1 MFCYS
6 CRRFH
11 FLEGIMDDEFY
22 DMMDDII
29 DVDDMEEGSG
39 DENLFFDGS
48 GLSNLI
54 RGYLMRA
61 QFNDSDDSDDSDDSE
76 EAPLDPNLQNPFPDP
91 FGYLTN
97 IIHHNPTDSFRDVS
111 NNKTV
116 NLPKFGVHRCCII
129 PLHVKLSL
137 VIHL

>member
-1 MFCYS
+1 
-6 CRRFH
+6 
-11 FLEGIMDDEFY
+11 MDDEFY

-39 DENLFFDGS
+39 DENLFFDGI

-54 RGYLMRA
+54 RGYLMRS
-61 QFNDSDDSDDSDDSE
+61 QFNDSDDSDDSD

-97 IIHHNPTDSFRDVS
+97 LIHHNPTDSFRDVT
-111 NNKTV
+111 NDKAV
-116 NLPKFGVHRCCII
+116 NLPAFGVHRCCII

-137 VIHL
+137 IIHL